1 MRQQAASSSCFPSCI
16 ARNTES
22 RNCGGTK
29 VPGLTSSVVA
39 HRRNGWPWFQ
49 HLQTGVGQFGAV
61 RGVANGR
68 LRAHILVMGQ
78 SFAGG
83 IRERRDQQNARD
95 DPAAAVQ
102 FLASMAPAFLIRVRA
117 RGRQTSA
124 SLLMITT
131 RVFVGL
137 FGATSAP
144 ILLS

>member
-1 MRQQAASSSCFPSCI
+1 
-16 ARNTES
+16 
-22 RNCGGTK
+22 
-29 VPGLTSSVVA
+29 
-39 HRRNGWPWFQ
+39 
-49 HLQTGVGQFGAV
+49 
-61 RGVANGR
+61 
-68 LRAHILVMGQ
+68 MGQ

-131 RVFVGL
+131 RVFVGAYSGRPPRQ
-137 FGATSAP
+137 FCFPEPVAQSDQFAK
-144 ILLS
+144 LSNENSCRFFDGGQPQFKGPHRGYSN